1 MENMNIDFAKLY
13 ELVLLYGM
21 QLLTGVAIFF
31 IGRWASQIA
40 TRFARKAM
48 EKAKLDKTLVSFVGN
63 LLYYALLGFTIIAAM
78 SQMGIETT
86 SFAAAIAA
94 AGLAVGLALQGSL
107 SNFASGIMIVL
118 FRPFKVGDF
127 IEAAGATGTVD
138 SLNILTTT
146 LKTPDNKIVIIPNKN
161 ILSGNITNFSARDT
175 RRIDLVFSIGYD
187 DDIKAAKKIL
197 EKLVKADK
205 RILEDP
211 APMISVMELAAN
223 SVDFAVRPW
232 VKSSDLWATRC
243 DLIEAVKLEFDKA
256 GISIP
261 FPQRDVHIH
270 EAGKKSA
277 AQKKSTAK
285 ASRKTKKAA

>member
-1 MENMNIDFAKLY
+1 MENMNIDIAKLY
-13 ELVLLYGM
+13 ELVLVYGV

-31 IGRWASQIA
+31 IGRWASKIA
-40 TRFARKAM
+40 ARFARTAM

-78 SQMGIETT
+78 GQMGIETT

-107 SNFASGIMIVL
+107 SNFASGVMIVV

-138 SLNILTTT
+138 GLNILSTT
-146 LKTPDNKIVIIPNKN
+146 LKTPDNKVIIIPNKN
-161 ILSGNITNFSARDT
+161 IMGGNITNFSARDT

-205 RILEDP
+205 RILDDP

-261 FPQRDVHIH
+261 FPQRDVHIY
-270 EAGKKSA
+270 EAGKKPA
-277 AQKKSTAK
+277 AKTAT
-285 ASRKTKKAA
+285 ASKRKKAA